1 MSFKVRRIKEDPE
14 PKGKSHWKGAL
25 FAALGVGGSL
35 FGLIKHGVDEYD
47 ERQMHRQRRSMIL
60 KRVLFILLA
69 VLFASLLFA
78 GTVRAL
84 VSLRILSFSSIA
96 SITGAAPPA
105 DENGYTN
112 ILLLG
117 QGDSGH
123 DGLNLTDTIMVASID
138 PTRTQSVVLLS
149 LPRDLY
155 FLNTERM
162 GKGRLNSMYR
172 DFRSFM
178 RFERGMDEE
187 EATQETIS
195 ELAAEI
201 GRKLNI
207 EMHGT
212 IKVDFIGFVKAVD
225 AIGGVDLD
233 VPYDIVDTEYPD
245 ENYGFETFE
254 ISKGMQ
260 HLNGETA
267 LKYARSRHTTSDFGR
282 SARQQQ
288 LLGSIGD
295 KAKETG
301 LIKDPKKLVSI
312 ARIISDHMETTF
324 SFSELV
330 GLAALAKDT
339 DGSRIIAMQLNDRN
353 GLYDA
358 FIEPGGILYTPPRD
372 LFEGAS
378 VLLPVSIPEY
388 PVTWRQVRA
397 FTALLINQ
405 RAAYLANPKIAVLNS
420 SAKSGSARRLG
431 NELNRFG
438 FEIGEIANASG
449 EEQLASI
456 ISYEDESAAALAEFF
471 SLLLDVEVAPLPE
484 GVPPEETGELTI
496 ILGEDFA
503 YTPMQD
509 LVPNVQ

>member
-1 MSFKVRRIKEDPE
+1 MSFKVRRIREDPK
-14 PKGKSHWKGAL
+14 PKRKSHWKGAL
-25 FAALGVGGSL
+25 FAVIGLGGSL
-35 FGLIKHGVDEYD
+35 FGLVKHGIDEYD
-47 ERQMHRQRRSMIL
+47 EKQMQHKRRSMLL
-60 KRVLFILLA
+60 KRILFILLA

-96 SITGAAPPA
+96 SITGAAPAA
-105 DENGYTN
+105 DDNGYTN
-112 ILLLG
+112 VLLLG

-138 PTRTQSVVLLS
+138 PKRTQSMVLLS

-155 FLNTERM
+155 LLNTERM

-187 EATQETIS
+187 EATEETLK
-195 ELAAEI
+195 ELAAEV
-201 GRKLNI
+201 GRKLNMDI
-207 EMHGT
+207 DHT

-225 AIGGVDLD
+225 EIGGVDLE

-245 ENYGFETFE
+245 ENYGYETFE
-254 ISKGMQ
+254 ISEGMQ
-260 HLNGETA
+260 HLDGETA

-288 LLGSIGD
+288 LLGAISG
-295 KAKETG
+295 KAKEVG
-301 LIKDPKKLVSI
+301 LTKDPKKLISI
-312 ARIISDHMETTF
+312 ARIISEHMETTL
-324 SFSELV
+324 SLSELV
-330 GLAALAKDT
+330 GLAALSKDI
-339 DGSRIIAMQLNDRN
+339 DKSRIITMQLNDRN

-358 FIEPGGILYTPPRD
+358 YIEPGGLLYTPPRNE
-372 LFEGAS
+372 FEGAS
-378 VLLPVSIPEY
+378 VLLPVSIPEF
-388 PVTWRQVRA
+388 PVTWKQIRA

-405 RAAYLANPKIAVLNS
+405 RAAYLADPEIAVLNS
-420 SAKSGSARRLG
+420 TAKSGSARRLG

-449 EEQLASI
+449 EEQLTSI
-456 ISYEDESAAALAEFF
+456 ISYADESDAALAEFF
-471 SLLLDVEVAPLPE
+471 SLLLGMEVSPLPE
-484 GVPPEETGELTI
+484 GVPTEETGELTI
-496 ILGEDFA
+496 ILGKDFA
-503 YTPMQD
+503 YTPIQD
-509 LVPNVQ
+509 LIPNVQ